1 MAEGPSSSP
10 GPGARSGASEWTP
23 DHNKWLVTMSV
34 MTGTIMSVL
43 DISIVNV
50 ALPHMQGSL
59 GASVEQ
65 ITWVSTGY
73 ILTEGYMMPLV
84 SLLSAKI
91 GRKRYYMLSVMLFAV
106 ASALCGTSSSL
117 TELVVFRVLQGVGGG
132 ALIPLSQAI
141 LLENFPHE
149 ERGTAM
155 GIFGI
160 GVVLAP
166 ALGPTVGGWITDHY
180 GWPWIFFINVPVG
193 LLNLM
198 LVNYFV
204 EDPPYARRREVSIDW
219 TGMGFLAVGLSCLQV
234 MLEKGQ
240 KEQWFQ
246 SDLIRWLAGLAVV
259 GLAAFIWWEL
269 RKADEPAVNLRLF
282 KNVPFASATLIG
294 GILGVGLYASVFILP
309 LFLQNLLGYPAFN
322 SGLTLMPRSLAMG
335 VVFPIAGRLYNRAG
349 PKLLIGSGLTLS
361 VIAFWQL
368 GQLDINVGFWDLFWP
383 QVIQGVGFALI
394 FVALST
400 AAVAELRKDQMSDAT
415 GLYNVVRRVFGSA
428 GVALAATQLDDRRTG
443 YHVALGR
450 HITEARQSV
459 ASWIESATHGFQ
471 SLGATPEMARQKAM
485 AALDGIVSRQAA
497 MLAFNHVFYL
507 MAIVFAVAL
516 PLIFFLHG
524 RSGNGEVQITPD

>member
-1 MAEGPSSSP
+1 VS
-10 GPGARSGASEWTP
+10 ASEWTP
-23 DHNKWLVTMSV
+23 SHGKWLVTMSV

-43 DISIVNV
+43 DVSIVNV

-91 GRKRYYMLSVMLFAV
+91 GRKRYYMLSVMLFAL

-180 GWPWIFFINVPVG
+180 GWPWIYFINVPIG
-193 LLNLM
+193 LLNLF
-198 LVNYFV
+198 LVDYFV

-240 KEQWFQ
+240 NEQWFQ
-246 SDLIRWLAGLAVV
+246 SDLIRWLAVF
-259 GLAAFIWWEL
+259 AFIGLVLFLWWEIW
-269 RKADEPAVNLRLF
+269 KAEEPAVNLRLF

-294 GILGVGLYASVFILP
+294 GILGVGLYASIFILP

-335 VVFPIAGRLYNRAG
+335 IVFPIAGRLYNRGG
-349 PKLLIGSGLTLS
+349 PKLFIGSGLVLS

-368 GQLDINVGFWDLFWP
+368 GQLDVNVGFWDLFWP
-383 QVIQGVGFALI
+383 QVVQGVGFALI

-428 GVALAATQLDDRRTG
+428 GVALAATQLDDGRTR
-443 YHVALGR
+443 YHAELAR
-450 HITEARQSV
+450 HITGARQTVS
-459 ASWIESATHGFQ
+459 AWMESATHGFE
-471 SLGATPEMARQKAM
+471 SLGSAPQVARQKAM
-485 AALDGIVSRQAA
+485 AALDGMMSQQGA
-497 MLAFNHVFYL
+497 MLSFNHVFFL

-524 RSGNGEVQITPD
+524 RPGGEEVEITPE

>member
-1 MAEGPSSSP
+1 VAADAGGASSSEAWRP
-10 GPGARSGASEWTP
+10 SHG
-23 DHNKWLVTMSV
+23 KWLVTMSV

-50 ALPHMQGSL
+50 ALPHMQGNL

-73 ILTEGYMMPLV
+73 ILTEGFMMPLV
-84 SLLSAKI
+84 SLLSARI
-91 GRKRYYMLSVMLFAV
+91 GRKRYYMASVVLFA
-106 ASALCGTSSSL
+106 ASSALCGMATSL
-117 TELVVFRVLQGVGGG
+117 PMLVAFRVLQGVGGG

-141 LLENFPHE
+141 LLENFPPR

-180 GWPWIFFINVPVG
+180 SWPWIFFINVPIG
-193 LLNLM
+193 LLNLL
-198 LVNYFV
+198 LVDYFV

-219 TGMGFLAVGLSCLQV
+219 TGMGLLAVGLSCLQI
-234 MLEKGQ
+234 MLEEGRNK
-240 KEQWFQ
+240 QWFQ
-246 SDLIRWLAGLAVV
+246 SDLIRWLAVLALV
-259 GLAAFIWWEL
+259 GLAAFVWWEL
-269 RKADEPAVNLRLF
+269 RSKEPAVNLRLF

-335 VVFPIAGRLYNRAG
+335 VVFPIAGRFYNRFG
-349 PKLLIGSGLTLS
+349 PRLYIGSGLAISTY
-361 VIAFWQL
+361 AFWDL
-368 GQLDINVGFWDLFWP
+368 GRLNVNVGFWDMCWP
-383 QVIQGVGFALI
+383 QVLQGVGFALI

-400 AAVAELRKDQMSDAT
+400 AAVAELRRDQMSDAT

-428 GVALAATQLDDRRTG
+428 GVAMAATELDNGGIRYHAMLARHLSSAREVVTG
-443 YHVALGR
+443 VVQHAF
-450 HITEARQSV
+450 
-459 ASWIESATHGFQ
+459 HGFQ
-471 SLGATPEMARQKAM
+471 QAGAGTRIAYGRAYRL
-485 AALDGIVSRQAA
+485 LDGIVSRQAA
-497 MLAFNHVFYL
+497 MLSFNHIFFL
-507 MAIVFAVAL
+507 MAIVFAVAI
-516 PLIFFLHG
+516 PLIFFLH
-524 RSGNGEVQITPD
+524 SGTADEAGVVAE